1 MTYSTAHIHQ
11 LLRLSSLSLSLLL
24 LCNSLAMDDFYSLD
38 DQHQQHQSGNRPSP
52 RREVQLQGP
61 RPTPL
66 KVRKDSHKIKKPPL
80 HGPPHQLHSQQEV
93 QQYRP
98 PVIIYTVSP
107 KVIHTDVS
115 EFMSTVQRLTGFSS
129 SSSSSSSSHH
139 HHVCV
144 SPAARLATMD
154 KAISSGINNTNNNSS
169 SLEVVGSGVVEEME
183 MEMIAGAAVERRG
196 GGVGGAGGG
205 FSGILSPVPSS
216 IPPISPN
223 LFASPVAPWDPNS
236 LAFLHDLSFSPIFQ
250 GNRNYIEGTMVPSPT
265 SLFNTAPMT
274 SPTLSFD
281 LFNHFLDL

>member
-1 MTYSTAHIHQ
+1 MDDYYSTH
-11 LLRLSSLSLSLLL
+11 
-24 LCNSLAMDDFYSLD
+24 

-80 HGPPHQLHSQQEV
+80 AGPPHQLHSQQVLLHQQQV

-129 SSSSSSSSHH
+129 SSSSSNH

-144 SPAARLATMD
+144 SPAARLATID
-154 KAISSGINNTNNNSS
+154 KVTNSGINNTNNNYSS
-169 SLEVVGSGVVEEME
+169 SLEGISSGVVEEME
-183 MEMIAGAAVERRG
+183 MEMMAGAAVERTG
-196 GGVGGAGGG
+196 GGVGGGGG

-216 IPPISPN
+216 LPPISPN
-223 LFASPVAPWDPNS
+223 LFASPVAPPDPNS

-274 SPTLSFD
+274 SPTLYFD